1 MNATHV
7 ANYFLVLGCQQP
19 SKTPQDSIPTKLY
32 SYPEKVQRYEDS
44 AIQLLSMPSGITI
57 RESSFEPVSHNF
69 IVTRGN
75 GSKYHGSCVTL
86 QDTTI
91 TEDYYISK
99 CIVLISD
106 FPFYSTL
113 QSCLSEIL
121 KLLSSPKPEV
131 TLESYIYN
139 LINTVTLPNND
150 CILRMYTPTHTP
162 MYCIL
167 PSKDDLPVFQLGYL
181 QLCRFLNPSNLIKVI
196 TCILL
201 EHCILIQSDNI
212 DKLNYFCESL
222 SSLIYPFIWTYPYV
236 PILPSPSLE
245 FLDVPLP
252 FIIGWVSQ
260 GNSYIDS
267 ENFSGAYC
275 RINLSSAC
283 VEFSEHNIPQLPFS
297 EQFHNKLTNLYNVHL
312 LSDSRSLETSE
323 EQVSSLTELMSIVE
337 DISNIRVQSKSNKR
351 ENLYKKELKSADE
364 SVFIKEYVS
373 GMDFDCKVR
382 NLFYSL
388 FLNTFSDVAKFIIK
402 PNSETMLTRTFD
414 KISFL
419 SEKTAKDREF
429 LALFFETQMF
439 TKFIDDLIDNLTTQN
454 NDTRPVAELF
464 ISHLTNNTDT
474 SNLTFPVGN
483 YNTTCDRFI
492 SRVRNS
498 QTIEDI
504 STCKPDE
511 ISENSPPHQG
521 YNGVLPD
528 NLCIPMACGVSPDN
542 EMNSEIFDGCF
553 TQSNSEVDHEFVRNR
568 LDYPHLIAIEL
579 SDLLKQASLR
589 IKQLITHHVSLT
601 LRHHYEPD
609 LICSDTDR
617 ILIGHR
623 KYSSFSVEDK
633 GVISNLID
641 ALENIWRHGC
651 SSHTDGSYIWE
662 HILAYKQNAPINLI
676 STEVLPALDTK
687 RRFKSKYNMTRS
699 FSYSVPS
706 PLHIMKANSRRGSVG
721 TATNPLIT
729 EVQHILNQ
737 DNIITDIGRVRMWIK
752 LLFEKQ
758 SLSTR
763 VKELLTL
770 TSYIQSNYHKSSFLR
785 TDTELEQLLYH
796 LDSLSCVEFSCFTH
810 DFPQSELNYSATLSI
825 SKTVLKHTSVLW
837 IVVSGTLGRTDVIK
851 LSKGSHF
858 CNFNCRNIGHILG
871 VRVGHDNGGLS
882 PDVFINNIKIINN
895 LTGNLYFIQANKNLS
910 DKQKDEN
917 VEYYFPARKFL
928 SRQSSIDSQTENIS
942 DSSEGVKSRL
952 QGSIRDIIHYFTEP
966 RLAVHS
972 LTYLVLGE
980 DRFIPSLVDMLMY
993 ELNGTKNSF
1002 TQLWTYFSHI
1012 LIDMKF
1018 SLSQSV
1024 HITSSQSRFINTFG
1038 KLEDYNSRSGP
1049 MEKIYVFLITSLSH
1063 QILHEWI
1070 EIMSESAYKT
1080 SYYKENAFLLNS
1092 ELRDYMYGAIATLR
1106 SYKIPVDLLFTLY
1119 ID

>member
-7 ANYFLVLGCQQP
+7 TKYFLVLGCQHP

-32 SYPEKVQRYEDS
+32 SYPDKVQRYEDS
-44 AIQLLSMPSGITI
+44 AIQLLSMPSGLTI
-57 RESSFEPVSHNF
+57 RESPFPPVSHNF
-69 IVTRGN
+69 LVTRGN
-75 GSKYHGSCVTL
+75 GSKYHGSCITL
-86 QDTTI
+86 QDTTR
-91 TEDYYISK
+91 TEDFYFSK
-99 CIVLISD
+99 CIVLVSD

-131 TLESYIYN
+131 TLESYIYH

-150 CILRMYTPTHTP
+150 CILRMYTPTDIP
-162 MYCIL
+162 LYCIL

-181 QLCRFLNPSNLIKVI
+181 QLCRFLNPSNLVKVI

-201 EHCILIQSDNI
+201 EHCILIQSDNL

-236 PILPSPSLE
+236 PILPSPSIE

-252 FIIGWVSQ
+252 FIIGWLSR
-260 GNSYIDS
+260 GDSYKDS
-267 ENFSGAYC
+267 EFNFSGAYC
-275 RINLSSAC
+275 RINLSTSC

-297 EQFHNKLTNLYNVHL
+297 EQFQSKLTNLYNVHL
-312 LSDSRSLETSE
+312 SSDSRSLETSE

-337 DISNIRVQSKSNKR
+337 DISNIRVQSKTNR
-351 ENLYKKELKSADE
+351 RQDLHKKIRPSDE

-373 GMDFDCKVR
+373 GMEFDCKVR

-388 FLNTFSDVAKFIIK
+388 FINSFSDIAKFIIK

-429 LALFFETQMF
+429 LTLFFETQMF

-454 NDTRPVAELF
+454 NDTHPVAELF
-464 ISHLTNNTDT
+464 ISDLTDNTDT

-483 YNTTCDRFI
+483 YNTTCDKFI

-498 QTIEDI
+498 QNIEDI
-504 STCKPDE
+504 STRKPDE
-511 ISENSPPHQG
+511 ITESSPPLQG

-528 NLCIPMACGVSPDN
+528 NLCIPMACGISSDN
-542 EMNSEIFDGCF
+542 ESNSETFNECF
-553 TQSNSEVDHEFVRNR
+553 TQSNSEVDTEFVRDR
-568 LDYPHLIAIEL
+568 LDYPHLIAVEL

-609 LICSDTDR
+609 LTCSDTDR
-617 ILIGHR
+617 ILVGHR
-623 KYSSFSVEDK
+623 QYSSISVEDK

-651 SSHTDGSYIWE
+651 SSHSEGSYIWE
-662 HILAYKQNAPINLI
+662 HILVYKQNSPINLI
-676 STEVLPALDTK
+676 STGVLPALDTK
-687 RRFKSKYNMTRS
+687 QRFKSKYNMTRS
-699 FSYSVPS
+699 FSYSISS
-706 PLHIMKANSRRGSVG
+706 PLHVMDRGSRRGSVG
-721 TATNPLIT
+721 TITNPLIT

-737 DNIITDIGRVRMWIK
+737 DNIITDIGKVRMWIK
-752 LLFEKQ
+752 LLLEKQ

-763 VKELLTL
+763 VRELLTQ
-770 TSYIQSNYHKSSFLR
+770 TSYIQSNYHKSSFLC

-810 DFPQSELNYSATLSI
+810 DFPQSKLNYSATLSI
-825 SKTVLKHTSVLW
+825 AKTVLKHTSVLW

-851 LSKGSHF
+851 LAKGSHF

-871 VRVGHDNGGLS
+871 VRVGHDNGGLN
-882 PDVFINNIKIINN
+882 PDVFINNIKVTNN
-895 LTGNLYFIQANKNLS
+895 LTGNLYFIQGNKNLS

-917 VEYYFPARKFL
+917 VEYYLPARKFL
-928 SRQSSIDSQTENIS
+928 SQLSTIDSQTES
-942 DSSEGVKSRL
+942 TTDSSEGFKSRL
-952 QGSIRDIIHYFTEP
+952 QDSIRDIIIYFTEP
-966 RLAVHS
+966 RLTVHS

-980 DRFIPSLVDMLMY
+980 DRFIPCLVDMLLY
-993 ELNGTKNSF
+993 ELNCAKNSF

-1024 HITSSQSRFINTFG
+1024 HITSSQSRFISTFS

-1049 MEKIYVFLITSLSH
+1049 IEKIYVFLMTSLSH

-1070 EIMSESAYKT
+1070 QIMSESTYTT

-1092 ELRDYMYGAIATLR
+1092 ELKDYIYGSVATLR
-1106 SYKIPVDLLFTLY
+1106 SYKIPVDMLFTLY